1 MWLGESGGLNPGGW
15 GRLEISETLGTRD
28 VEWMWETLET
38 EESRGSTLR
47 QTGKLVET
55 GAALADAAI
64 QLRVLPELGEV
75 A

>member
-1 MWLGESGGLNPGGW
+1 
-15 GRLEISETLGTRD
+15 
-28 VEWMWETLET
+28 MWETLET